1 MIGKMTITEV
11 MPELKAICK
20 EYGLKINRVKDFNVA
35 KKLLAIRFS
44 YYGIYQA

>member
-44 YYGIYQA
+44 YYGKSQA

>member
-44 YYGIYQA
+44 YYGKYQA